1 MTTSIP
7 VKAIEL
13 LPGSTMNVRNISWE
27 DFEEILAELGE
38 SPRSRATYYRGKLEI
53 MSPLALHERPH
64 RIIADIVKTI
74 LDRQGRDWEDFGSTT
89 LKRPPVAGVEP
100 DTGLYIENAERVR
113 GRVNL
118 DLDIDPPPDLA
129 IESDVTSKTVLDA
142 YTAIGVPEVWIYS
155 KQQLKIYL
163 FSGDEYREVTT
174 SSIFP
179 DIPIISLIPELVAE
193 AIDSGTSKMLR
204 ELRNRNL

>member
-1 MTTSIP
+1 MTATIP

-53 MSPLALHERPH
+53 ISPLALHERPH

-129 IESDVTSKTVLDA
+129 IESDVTSKTVA

-155 KQQLKIYL
+155 KQQLKIYR

-179 DIPIISLIPELVAE
+179 NIPIISLIPELVAE